1 MLELYHWEPNTAFL
15 KPLIVLH
22 EKGVAF
28 TSRYIDFSRFEQY
41 DLADFNGYTEVQHN
55 PDGEGP
61 ILFAGGLPMTEAFFL
76 TLYLDEKYPDKP
88 LRPADA
94 YGRWN
99 VLKWARFL
107 NEVPG
112 PAVATLGCHKY
123 LVPQLKAGDRA
134 AIDAGIAKVPTRERK
149 DAWLAALNN
158 SYTDELLADSR
169 RKLGIAVKQI
179 EDALD
184 EGRLAP
190 WVALFAGRYR
200 RLFPARARQGP
211 GARIVRRGSRD
222 QWLARPHGIAP
233 GREGRAGHQQ
243 DGQAFRGLRAR
254 PRTQQMGLMA
264 FMVRVE
270 TTA

>member
-41 DLADFNGYTEVQHN
+41 DLADFNSYTEVQHN

-61 ILFAGGLPMTEAFFL
+61 ILFAGGLPMTEAFFV

-123 LVPQLKAGDRA
+123 LAPQLKARDRA

-179 EDALD
+179 EDALRKGD
-184 EGRLAP
+184 WLLGSNYSLADIDGYSLLAP
-190 WVALFAGRYR
+190 AKGLAPELFIDSAATNGWLDRMASRPAVKAALATSKTGKPFEA
-200 RLFPARARQGP
+200 FVPGP
-211 GARIVRRGSRD
+211 EHSR
-222 QWLARPHGIAP
+222 WG
-233 GREGRAGHQQ
+233 
-243 DGQAFRGLRAR
+243 
-254 PRTQQMGLMA
+254 
-264 FMVRVE
+264 
-270 TTA
+270 

>member
-41 DLADFNGYTEVQHN
+41 DLADFNSYTEVQHN

-61 ILFAGGLPMTEAFFL
+61 ILFAGGLPMTEAFFV

-94 YGRWN
+94 HGRWN

-184 EGRLAP
+184 KGDWLLGSHYSLADIDAYSLLAP
-190 WVALFAGRYR
+190 VKGLAPGLFAEAAATNGWLDRMASRPAVKAALATSKTGRP
-200 RLFPARARQGP
+200 FEAFVPGP
-211 GARIVRRGSRD
+211 EHSR
-222 QWLARPHGIAP
+222 WG
-233 GREGRAGHQQ
+233 
-243 DGQAFRGLRAR
+243 
-254 PRTQQMGLMA
+254 
-264 FMVRVE
+264 
-270 TTA
+270 

>member
-88 LRPADA
+88 LRPSDA
-94 YGRWN
+94 HGRWN

-134 AIDAGIAKVPTRERK
+134 AIDAGIAKVPTKERK

-179 EDALD
+179 EDALTGGD
-184 EGRLAP
+184 WLLGSNYSLADIDAYSLLAP
-190 WVALFAGRYR
+190 AKGLAPELFADTAATNGWLDRMASR
-200 RLFPARARQGP
+200 PAVKAALATSKTGKPFEAFVPGP
-211 GARIVRRGSRD
+211 EHSR
-222 QWLARPHGIAP
+222 WG
-233 GREGRAGHQQ
+233 
-243 DGQAFRGLRAR
+243 
-254 PRTQQMGLMA
+254 
-264 FMVRVE
+264 
-270 TTA
+270 